1 MKIYH
6 TETQADYDALMIEL
20 EEQMC
25 FWGNGFKMKA
35 MTATSNRWGWHT
47 NNTCVSVDGR
57 SASLDHKDYYEM
69 EFPHAP
75 IIKYKAKTEE

>member
-20 EEQMC
+20 EEQLC
-25 FWGNGFKMKA
+25 FWGNGFKM
-35 MTATSNRWGWHT
+35 TANSNKWVRHT
-47 NNTCVSVDGR
+47 NNTCVSVDDR
-57 SASLDHKDYYEM
+57 SALFDHKDYYEM
-69 EFPHAP
+69 KFPHAP